1 MTTQGKMDD
10 IPDDVLVSD
19 CDDLMQIATQDLVF
33 QRYEKNRFG
42 EICNTDDLIELN
54 KARIPNGTKKQN
66 HWSLNLWNEWRD
78 F

>member
-33 QRYEKNRFG
+33 QRDEKNRFG
-42 EICNTDDLIELN
+42 EICNTDDLI
-54 KARIPNGTKKQN
+54 
-66 HWSLNLWNEWRD
+66 
-78 F
+78 